1 MTPFDRI
8 LDIAF
13 GLFEFGTFCMCC
25 YTIHYWWSIT
35 PP

>member
-1 MTPFDRI
+1 MTRFDRA

-13 GLFEFGTFCMCC
+13 GLFELGTLALCL